1 VKSVRL
7 APRAKQNLTK
17 PSPYDLGKE
26 FFERNTRTRPTRET
40 ARHTKR
46 LLREHFRSK

>member
-1 VKSVRL
+1 MKSVRL
-7 APRAKQNLTK
+7 APRAKQKLTT
-17 PSPYDLGKE
+17 PSPYDLGRE
-26 FFERNTRTRPTRET
+26 FFERNARTSPTRET